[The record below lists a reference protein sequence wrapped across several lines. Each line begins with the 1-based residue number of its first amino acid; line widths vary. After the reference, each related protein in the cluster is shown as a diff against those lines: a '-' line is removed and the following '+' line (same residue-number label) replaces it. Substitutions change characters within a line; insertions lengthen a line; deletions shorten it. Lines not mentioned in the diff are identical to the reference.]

1 MQLPLG
7 MPAPV
12 TPLTVSQL
20 TLRVREALELGLGE
34 CWVVGELSNFR
45 VPPSGHFYF
54 VLKDGRS
61 QIAAVMFRAAN
72 QVLPFRPED
81 GMEVIVRGR
90 VGLYEVRGNLQ
101 LYVDGMEPRGLG
113 GLQLALEQL
122 KKRLALEGLFDES
135 RKRPL
140 PFLPHGVGI
149 VTARGGAAI
158 HDLLVVLRNRQPG
171 VRVVLRPVRVQGK
184 EAPTDIVQAIG
195 ELNRVRG
202 IDVIIVGRG
211 GGSLE
216 DLWAF
221 NDERVARAIA
231 ASRAPIVSA
240 VGHEIDFTIAD
251 LVADRRAPTPT
262 AAASLVVP
270 DRRQLAQWLDQV
282 SLTLRAVVMRLLRR
296 RRELLAAQARQL
308 RDPRRALKIR
318 QQRIDAL
325 SERALRATAASVRL
339 ARQRL
344 RGAAERM
351 QALSPLAVLERG
363 YSITRRVDD
372 GSVVRDAAALA
383 AGDVLQLT
391 FARGSARARVEPQ
404 RVCRT
409 AYEGKERREGIRS
422 GNDGARSGCRSAG
435 KRRAAVRG
443 RSGGIRGRRRLGAP
457 AQRAADCGRSPRRG
471 THPRCRGAAD
481 AGTAVARIGHQ
492 GVIG

>member
-7 MPAPV
+7 TPALA

-20 TLRVREALELGLGE
+20 NQQVREALELGIGE
-34 CWVVGELSNFR
+34 CWVSGEISTFR

-54 VLKDGRS
+54 VLKDARS
-61 QIAAVMFRAAN
+61 QIAAVMFRSAN

-81 GMEVIVRGR
+81 GMEVIIRGR
-90 VGLYEVRGNLQ
+90 VSLYEVRGNLQ
-101 LYVDGMEPRGLG
+101 LYVDSMEPRGLG
-113 GLQLALEQL
+113 SLQLALEQL

-149 VTARGGAAI
+149 ITALRGAAI
-158 HDLLVVLRNRQPG
+158 HDMLVGLRSRAPA
-171 VRVVLRPVRVQGK
+171 VRVVVRPVRVQGK
-184 EAPTDIVQAIG
+184 EAPPDIVQAIAD
-195 ELNRVRG
+195 LNRVRG

-231 ASRAPIVSA
+231 ASQAPVVSA

-270 DRRQLAQWLDQV
+270 DRRQLTQWLDQMA
-282 SLTLRAVVMRLLRR
+282 LALRATVVRLIRR
-296 RRELLAAQARQL
+296 RRELVTAHARHL
-308 RDPRRALKIR
+308 RDPRRVLKVL
-318 QQRIDAL
+318 QQRIDEL
-325 SERALRATAASVRL
+325 SERAVRAAGAGVRL

-344 RGAAERM
+344 RGAAERL

-363 YSITRRVDD
+363 YSIARRLDD
-372 GSVVRDAAALA
+372 GRVVRDASTLA
-383 AGDVLQLT
+383 DGDALQLT
-391 FARGSARARVEPQ
+391 FAHGSTHVRVDGSRG
-404 RVCRT
+404 
-409 AYEGKERREGIRS
+409 
-422 GNDGARSGCRSAG
+422 
-435 KRRAAVRG
+435 
-443 RSGGIRGRRRLGAP
+443 
-457 AQRAADCGRSPRRG
+457 
-471 THPRCRGAAD
+471 
-481 AGTAVARIGHQ
+481 
-492 GVIG
+492 